1 MPVGQVGKNREINAI
16 FGKAL
21 RVLGHA
27 ELFEPIANLLH
38 RLPPALPAR
47 LAESLSVLAMT

>member
-1 MPVGQVGKNREINAI
+1 MLVGQVGKNREINAI

-38 RLPPALPAR
+38 RLPPLYRQGWPRAYQSWP
-47 LAESLSVLAMT
+47 